1 MPTYCS
7 IKVRGHS
14 SFVLLYNFFASSLT
28 TIQTFIAGGPGLE
41 TILKM
46 IIEYSLISYSKFRN
60 ISIFCGLSELSILGL
75 EQQMVQQEEEN
86 RVCLW

>member
-1 MPTYCS
+1 MPT
-7 IKVRGHS
+7 KVRGHS

-46 IIEYSLISYSKFRN
+46 IN
-60 ISIFCGLSELSILGL
+60 
-75 EQQMVQQEEEN
+75 
-86 RVCLW
+86 